1 MKNLT
6 TYFLTALILLI
17 LFSCNKKAENNSS
30 PEKDIPAPLQEKR
43 GISNYK
49 TIRSD
54 LTEELYLELVSN
66 SPELKKFEADLL
78 SISAKPIEFV
88 DKFDTYNNKSE
99 GYYYSAENKANTI
112 KDSLLRKR
120 IIALISTR
128 KSNYTNKTAELTSL
142 LKQIENN
149 GTTLA
154 DNHTILKIL
163 LTFPIIEKY
172 QNENLPNKTEF
183 KDLIKQQENF
193 IKQTNKLTPKY

>member
-6 TYFLTALILLI
+6 TYFLTSFILLF
-17 LFSCNKKAENNSS
+17 LFSCHKTAENNST

-66 SPELKKFEADLL
+66 SPELKKFEDDLL
-78 SISAKPIEFV
+78 SLSAKPTELA

-128 KSNYTNKTAELTSL
+128 KSNYTNKTDELTSL

-172 QNENLPNKTEF
+172 QNENLPNRTEF

-193 IKQTNKLTPKY
+193 IRQTDKLTPKY

>member
-6 TYFLTALILLI
+6 AYFLTFLILQV
-17 LFSCNKKAENNSS
+17 LFSCGKKADNNST
-30 PEKDIPAPLQEKR
+30 PEKEIPGPLQEKKSL
-43 GISNYK
+43 INYK
-49 TIRSD
+49 NIRSD
-54 LTEELYLELVSN
+54 LTEELYLELVSK
-66 SPELKKFEADLL
+66 SPELKKFEDDLL
-78 SISAKPIEFV
+78 SISAKPNEFA

-99 GYYYSAENKANTI
+99 GYYYSAENNANTI
-112 KDSLLRKR
+112 KDSLLRQR

-128 KSNYTNKTAELTSL
+128 KDNYTNKTAELNSL

-154 DNHTILKIL
+154 DHHTILKIL

-193 IKQTNKLTPKY
+193 IKLTDKLTPKY